1 MLDHQPVTLTD
12 LKMNSTDSL
21 CDDIQSVVE
30 SEFEKLNANELSSGF
45 NVLICQEKKHQ
56 IRVQAVPYTGH

>member
-1 MLDHQPVTLTD
+1 
-12 LKMNSTDSL
+12 MNSTDSL

-56 IRVQAVPYTGH
+56 IEGTAAIGES